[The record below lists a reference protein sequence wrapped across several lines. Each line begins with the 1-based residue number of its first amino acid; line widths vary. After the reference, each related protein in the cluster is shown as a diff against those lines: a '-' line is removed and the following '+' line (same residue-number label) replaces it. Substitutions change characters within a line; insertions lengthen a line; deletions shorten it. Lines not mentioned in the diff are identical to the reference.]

1 MNANPR
7 PRAALP
13 FGICYRAPCALADD
27 VLAVV
32 RFADAASATGDA
44 GDITIGLA
52 PLSGDEGDAPAAEI
66 WTSPWPV
73 TRGERKGIAYAHN
86 GEVLFGQ
93 LLLREQDYPA
103 LDVAARDGYRRI
115 LAFLRRC
122 GYPHALRM
130 WNFFPGINEG
140 DEDTERYKQFSAGR
154 AGTYEQHADFER
166 ALPAA
171 SAIGSYRPGLLV
183 YFIAARTPGAQIENR
198 RQVSA
203 FRYPRQ
209 YGPKSPSF
217 SRAKL
222 KDWGEGV
229 HLYLSGTASVVGHES
244 LHRHNLNEQVAEIG
258 RNVRTLIDEAATRD
272 TRLRHCS
279 ARDLDLLRVYLRP
292 LLNTTGVHDAI
303 TREFGDVPRLYLAG
317 DICRQEL
324 LVEVEGLLTHSG

>member
-1 MNANPR
+1 MSAKLR
-7 PRAALP
+7 PQIASP
-13 FGICYRAPCALADD
+13 FGIYYGPPCALADD

-32 RFADAASATGDA
+32 GFADAASATSEA

-52 PLSGDEGDAPAAEI
+52 PLSGGSSDAPAAEI
-66 WTSPWPV
+66 WTSPLPV
-73 TRGERKGIAYAHN
+73 TRGERKGIAYAYN
-86 GEVLFGQ
+86 DEVLFGQ
-93 LLLREQDYPA
+93 LLLHEQHYSA
-103 LDVAARDGYRRI
+103 LDAATFDSYCRI

-130 WNFFPGINEG
+130 WNFFPGINES
-140 DEDTERYKQFSAGR
+140 DEDTERYKQFSVGR
-154 AGTYEQHADFER
+154 ASTYEQYADFER

-183 YFIAARTPGAQIENR
+183 YFIAARTPGVQIENP

-222 KDWGEGV
+222 KDWGENV
-229 HLYLSGTASVVGHES
+229 HLYISGTASVVGHES
-244 LHRHNLNEQVAEIG
+244 LHQYNVTKQVAEIS
-258 RNVRTLIDEAATRD
+258 RNVQTLIDEAATQD
-272 TRLRHCS
+272 TRLRGCTPH
-279 ARDLDLLRVYLRP
+279 DLDLLRIYLRP
-292 LLNTTGVHDAI
+292 PLNTTSVYDAI
-303 TREFGDVPRLYLAG
+303 TREFGDVPRVYLTG

-324 LVEVEGLLTHSG
+324 LVEVEGLLTRSS